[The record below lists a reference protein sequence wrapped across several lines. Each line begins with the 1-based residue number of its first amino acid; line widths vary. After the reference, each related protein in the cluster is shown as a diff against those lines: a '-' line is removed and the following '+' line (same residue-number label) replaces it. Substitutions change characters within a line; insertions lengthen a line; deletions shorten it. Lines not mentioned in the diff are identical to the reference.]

1 MASSWL
7 RALSASTLLVLHLVS
22 CLQLR
27 SNPERPT
34 WTASIVPMPLK
45 FFPFQTLTEP
55 NVRAVHRKLLMAMT
69 NHIQGALTKLLH
81 SWEQDETG
89 SYKDS
94 FIMSD
99 ACQHHVDN
107 DHVSDVYSCNNLDL
121 QIESAQVWH
130 STFRQTR
137 AACGAYPL
145 LRAETGHKSEYAKE
159 TFSFCWT

>member
-1 MASSWL
+1 MV
-7 RALSASTLLVLHLVS
+7 AST
-22 CLQLR
+22 
-27 SNPERPT
+27 ERVYT
-34 WTASIVPMPLK
+34 
-45 FFPFQTLTEP
+45 
-55 NVRAVHRKLLMAMT
+55 AVHRKLLMAMT

-121 QIESAQVWH
+121 QIESAQ
-130 STFRQTR
+130 
-137 AACGAYPL
+137 A
-145 LRAETGHKSEYAKE
+145 AKE
-159 TFSFCWT
+159 AAEASLRRESLQIGRAHV